1 MIEYATDMWALAFEG
16 DKQGVLF
23 FVVVYALIVC
33 LYSFFRQVL
42 IRRWPVAKGRLLS
55 ASVEK
60 WGISE
65 LVLSDQDYKVD
76 SLYEYHV
83 SEKSYQGKRV
93 SPWIIIASHN
103 ARFLLKKQ
111 LNGVQKNEDG
121 TVNVFYHPK
130 NPAKSYLVKPGF
142 FGMAI
147 NLCIA
152 VLPLLLYAYEYS

>member
-1 MIEYATDMWALAFEG
+1 MWALAFEG
-16 DKQGVLF
+16 DKQGILF
-23 FVVVYALIVC
+23 FVVVYAFIVC

-42 IRRWPVAKGRLLS
+42 IRQWPVEKGLLQS

-60 WGISE
+60 WGVTE
-65 LVLSDQDYKVD
+65 LVLSDHDYKVD

-83 SEKSYQGKRV
+83 SDKSYQGKRI

-111 LNGVQKNEDG
+111 LNSVQKNEDG
-121 TVNVFYHPK
+121 TVNVFYNPK
-130 NPAKSYLVKPGF
+130 NPEKSYLVKPGI

-147 NLCIA
+147 TLVIA
-152 VLPLLLYAYEYS
+152 VLPSLLYSYEYF